1 MFAYPDPIARHAAA
15 TRPKDRSRQRSPR
28 YGSAMFTVLCY
39 GDSNTWG
46 AIPGDDFGRYDP
58 DVRWPGVM
66 RRTLGDEFHVVE
78 NGLNGRTTTFDRLP
92 RPWRSGKD
100 LLVPTMET
108 SHPIDVV
115 VILLG
120 TNDVS
125 LPYVSVADI
134 VRGVGE
140 LVSIV
145 RSCDEFGPGGT
156 AAPTPLVVV
165 PHVVGTLG
173 PDDRVLSPGAE
184 EKSRSLGPALRA
196 YLDTV
201 SCHVLDLGGVVQPS
215 DVDPWHW
222 EADGHRAA
230 GLAIAAKVQEILP
243 YRPQDSA

>member
-1 MFAYPDPIARHAAA
+1 MV
-15 TRPKDRSRQRSPR
+15 
-28 YGSAMFTVLCY
+28 TVLCY

-46 AIPGDDFGRYDP
+46 AIPGVDIGRYEP

-66 RRTLGDEFHVVE
+66 RKELGDEFHVVE
-78 NGLNGRTTTFDRLP
+78 SGLNGRTTTFDRLP

-108 SHPIDVV
+108 SHPIDLV

-134 VRGVGE
+134 VQGTAE

-145 RSCDEFGPGGT
+145 RSCDDFGPDGT
-156 AAPTPLVVV
+156 TPPRPLVVA
-165 PHVVGTLG
+165 PHVVGAID
-173 PDDRVLSPGAE
+173 PEERAEYEGAE
-184 EKSRSLGPALRA
+184 AKSLALGSALRE

-201 SCHVLDLGGVVQPS
+201 SCDFLDLAGVVQPS
-215 DVDPWHW
+215 PADPWHW
-222 EADGHRAA
+222 EAEGHRAA
-230 GLAIAAKVQEILP
+230 GAAIAAKVRTIVT
-243 YRPQDSA
+243 